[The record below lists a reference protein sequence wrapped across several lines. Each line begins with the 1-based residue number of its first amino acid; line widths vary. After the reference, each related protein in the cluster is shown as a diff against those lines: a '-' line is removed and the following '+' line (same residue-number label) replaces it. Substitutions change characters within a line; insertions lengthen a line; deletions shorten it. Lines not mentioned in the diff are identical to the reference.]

1 MVERFSRDAVREVE
15 KYFLHNLRM
24 VLMKNTLS
32 IKLNRD
38 FRRLYYKGG
47 SVGSDIL
54 VVYYKKT
61 SLPYSRLG
69 ITVGK
74 KIGGAVVRNR
84 VKRLI
89 RESYRLIESEMS
101 FKYDI
106 VIVARSK
113 CAEADFKA
121 VSGSLKR
128 LFKKSGILSD

>member
-1 MVERFSRDAVREVE
+1 
-15 KYFLHNLRM
+15 
-24 VLMKNTLS
+24 MKNTLS

-38 FRRLYYKGG
+38 FKRLYYKGG
-47 SVGSDIL
+47 CVGCDIL

-61 SLPYSRLG
+61 SLPCNRLG

-84 VKRLI
+84 IKRLI

-101 FKYDI
+101 FNYDI

-113 CAEADFKA
+113 SAQADFHA

-128 LFKKSGILSD
+128 LFKKSGILN

>member
-1 MVERFSRDAVREVE
+1 
-15 KYFLHNLRM
+15 
-24 VLMKNTLS
+24 MKNTLS

-38 FRRLYYKGG
+38 FKRLYYKGG
-47 SVGSDIL
+47 CIGSDII
-54 VVYYKKT
+54 VIYYKRN
-61 SLPYSRLG
+61 SLTYNRLG

-89 RESYRLIESEMS
+89 RESYRLLEEDLK
-101 FKYDI
+101 FTYDF

-113 CAEADFKA
+113 SADADFKD

-128 LFKKSGILSD
+128 LFRKSGLLKKE

>member
-1 MVERFSRDAVREVE
+1 
-15 KYFLHNLRM
+15 
-24 VLMKNTLS
+24 MKNTLS

-47 SVGSDIL
+47 CVGSDIL
-54 VVYYKKT
+54 VVYYKKN
-61 SLPYSRLG
+61 SLQCNRLG

-89 RESYRLIESEMS
+89 RESYRLIE
-101 FKYDI
+101 KGNVCYDI

-113 CAEADFKA
+113 CAEADYKA
-121 VSGSLKR
+121 VYGTLKR
-128 LFKKSGILSD
+128 IFKKCGI